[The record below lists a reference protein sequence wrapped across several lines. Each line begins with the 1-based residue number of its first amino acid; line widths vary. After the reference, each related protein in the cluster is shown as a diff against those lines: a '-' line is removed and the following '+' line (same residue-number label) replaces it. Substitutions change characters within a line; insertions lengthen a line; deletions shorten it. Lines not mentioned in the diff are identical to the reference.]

1 MLRKILAFLLI
12 IALFLPALTL
22 AEAPEEE
29 VYVIKKS
36 YKMKELI
43 KIIEKSDAPIVEL
56 KSALSPANV
65 QTLLET
71 FPDKE
76 IRYRLR
82 VGKRTVSWDTVD
94 VDLSHTEYK
103 ELSTLTDALDLLP
116 SAKTVTSWGRVFT
129 AEELDYLYETYP
141 HIEKIHCKVKMAN
154 HALRT
159 DLTAFCTKHASY
171 TENRYDEEDFAAL
184 RYHDDL
190 LGLDIGHN
198 SAKNLDFLYDLP
210 KLKVLIVADNDITDI
225 TPIGYQNE
233 LQYLELINNEI
244 TDLSPLVNCTELID
258 LHIGK
263 CNVSDI
269 TPLLSLT
276 KLERLW
282 LGGNPIS
289 EEDLARLQEALPNC
303 QINST
308 AIDHPT
314 AEGWRQGHPRYLII
328 AEMFKNNKYIPF
340 DE

>member
-1 MLRKILAFLLI
+1 MLRKTVAVLLCILLM
-12 IALFLPALTL
+12 LPLLTL
-22 AEAPEEE
+22 GEESDKL
-29 VYVIKKS
+29 VIKKS

-43 KIIEKSDAPIVEL
+43 KVIENSECSVIEINMSL
-56 KSALSPANV
+56 KPADIH
-65 QTLLET
+65 TLLET
-71 FPDKE
+71 FPDKT
-76 IRYRLR
+76 IQYHIR

-94 VDLSHTEYK
+94 VDLSHTKYE

-116 SAKTVTSWGRVFT
+116 NAKTVTTWGRVFT
-129 AEELDYLYETYP
+129 AEELDELYLRYP
-141 HIEKIHCKVKMAN
+141 NIEKINCKVKMAN

-159 DLTAFCTKHASY
+159 DITAFCTKHASY
-171 TENRYDEEDFAAL
+171 TKYRYTEEDFASL
-184 RYHDDL
+184 RYCQDL

-198 SAKNLDFLYDLP
+198 SATSLEFLNDLP
-210 KLKVLIVADNDITDI
+210 KLKVLIVADNDLTDI
-225 TPIGYQNE
+225 SPLANQTD

-244 TDLSPLVNCTELID
+244 TDLSPLANCTELID

-269 TPLLSLT
+269 TPLLGLT

-289 EEDLARLQEALPNC
+289 EEDIARLQEALPNC
-303 QINST
+303 QINYT

-340 DE
+340 D